1 MPSHFTLRMQFGPH
15 QDPEEVTRWL
25 LKLKDEAPVDEV
37 MVFFFAEEMNDG
49 HDTLE
54 RIDEW
59 IARTRPWRRALR
71 EAGVA
76 VSLNP
81 WHSMLHT
88 DRGRRLKPGQDWQPM
103 VGPTGQQ
110 AAAMVCPLGPGW
122 QAYYAEAMRR
132 CAREDFRVIWID
144 DDIRYHN
151 HGSLEWGG
159 CFCPLHV
166 AEFNHRAGTAATR
179 EEIVAACTAPG
190 APHPW
195 REIWLDMWQQT
206 LLGIITDWREIVEAE
221 GCRLGLMSSSFDSH
235 AAEGRRWTEWWRA
248 FGGDK
253 PPVHRPHFWGYGDT
267 LGSSLPH
274 FIAMLDQNRTVQP
287 GGTES
292 GPEIE
297 NFPYGRWHK
306 SFRQTGAQMA
316 LAHILGSTN
325 LNISLYD
332 FMGNAPDD
340 ELQRADFLRRWR
352 PTCDWLAD
360 TFPLTLRPVGV
371 GMPWSEDMGRRVHA
385 DSTGKPHWF
394 SLVCPHRG
402 WAGWLGG
409 SGIAFTMRPM
419 TVNTLGGAGAWA
431 FTDEEIR
438 RWLTGGLLLDGPAA
452 AILLERGFG
461 ELIGLRNGR
470 FITQQD
476 RLYAVEHAL
485 DPAFGPRAG
494 AEMNVNTGSYAARL
508 FQGDPLPGA
517 RFASDLRGPTN
528 DVVGHGLTLFDNA
541 LGGRVA
547 VAPWD
552 ANASPALNPQRAAQL
567 AGILRYLD
575 PDNTAGCVEGGAW
588 LVPQFLTD
596 GNAWHAVVW
605 NASPDTLDA
614 FTLFPPAGM
623 PAPREAVHVTARGE
637 RLPAQVDGHT
647 VKLAQPLYEWEF
659 VVLRSPPRNT
669 T

>member
-54 RIDEW
+54 RIDQW
-59 IARTRPWRRALR
+59 IAQTRPWRQALR

-76 VSLNP
+76 ISLNP

-103 VGPTGQQ
+103 VGPTGQT
-110 AAAMVCPLGPGW
+110 ATAMVCPLDPDW
-122 QAYYAEAMRR
+122 QAYYAESMRR
-132 CAREDFRVIWID
+132 YAAEQFRVIWID

-151 HGSLEWGG
+151 HGPLEWGG

-166 AEFNHRAGTAATR
+166 AEFNRRAGTRATR

-195 REIWLDMWQQT
+195 RQVWMDVWQQT
-206 LLGIITDWREIVEAE
+206 LLGIITNWREIVEAE
-221 GCRLGLMSSSFDSH
+221 GCRLGLMSSGFESH
-235 AAEGRRWTEWWRA
+235 GAEGRRWAEWWQA
-248 FGGDK
+248 FSGDQ
-253 PPVHRPHFWGYGDT
+253 PPIHRPHFWGYSDM

-274 FIAMLDQNRTVQP
+274 CIALLDQNRQVQP
-287 GGTES
+287 ESTES

-340 ELQRADFLRRWR
+340 EPQRAEFLRRWR
-352 PTCDWLAD
+352 PACDWLAD
-360 TFPLTLRPVGV
+360 TFPMTLRSTGV
-371 GMPWSEDMGRRVHA
+371 GLPWSEDMGRRVHTE
-385 DSTGKPHWF
+385 STGGRHWF

-402 WAGWLGG
+402 WAGWLGAAG
-409 SGIAFTMRPM
+409 ASFTLRPAE
-419 TVNTLGGAGAWA
+419 VNALCGAGAWA
-431 FTDEEIR
+431 FSDDEIQ
-438 RWLTGGLLLDGPAA
+438 RWLAGGLLLDGPAA
-452 AILLERGFG
+452 AILIERGFG
-461 ELIGLRNGR
+461 PLIGLRDPR
-470 FITQQD
+470 FVTQD
-476 RLYAVEHAL
+476 ERLYAVEHTL
-485 DPAFGPRAG
+485 DPAFGRIG
-494 AEMNVNTGSYAARL
+494 AEMNVNTGGYAARL
-508 FQGDPLPGA
+508 LQGEPFPGA
-517 RFASDLRGPTN
+517 RVAGDLRGPTN
-528 DVVGHGLTLFDNA
+528 DVVGHGLALYENT

-547 VAPWD
+547 VVPWD
-552 ANASPALNPQRAAQL
+552 ANAAPSPTPQRVAQL
-567 AGILRYLD
+567 LGILRFLD
-575 PDNTAGCVEGGAW
+575 PAHTAGRVDGGAW

-596 GNAWHAVVW
+596 GHAWRAVVW
-605 NASPDTLDA
+605 NASPDEVDT
-614 FTLFPPAGM
+614 FTLLPPAGI
-623 PAPREAVHVTARGE
+623 PAPQQATQVTGRGE
-637 RLPAQVDGHT
+637 RFVAQINGNT
-647 VKLAQPLYEWEF
+647 VSLARPLYEWEF
-659 VVLRSPPRNT
+659 VILQ
-669 T
+669 